1 MSKDKQFVLKSDDYG
16 VGNKHCD
23 GYYTGDTYFFQG
35 ELYAVCDKD
44 INKAK
49 KYSSL
54 KRAEN
59 AARSLFEKVTNYV
72 FEVEEMVGDTECQN

>member
-1 MSKDKQFVLKSDDYG
+1 MTDKQFVLTSDSYG
-16 VGNKHCD
+16 IGNKYWD
-23 GYYTGDTYFFQG
+23 GYYTGDTYTYQG
-35 ELYAVCDKD
+35 EVYAVCDRD

-59 AARSLFEKVTNYV
+59 AAKSLSEKITNYV
-72 FEVEEMVGDTECQN
+72 FEVEEI

>member
-1 MSKDKQFVLKSDDYG
+1 MNNNKQYVLTSNTYG
-16 VGNKHCD
+16 IGNEYWD
-23 GYYTGDTYFFQG
+23 GYYTGDTYIYQG
-35 ELYAVCDKD
+35 EVYAVCDKD

-59 AARSLFEKVTNYV
+59 AAKSLYNKVYNYD
-72 FEVEEMVGDTECQN
+72 FEVEEI

>member
-1 MSKDKQFVLKSDDYG
+1 MTDKQFVLSSDSYG
-16 VGNKHCD
+16 IGNTQWD
-23 GYYTGDTYFFQG
+23 GYYTGDTYVFQG

-59 AARSLFEKVTNYV
+59 AANSLFGKIANYV
-72 FEVEEMVGDTECQN
+72 FEVKEI

>member
-1 MSKDKQFVLKSDDYG
+1 MSNKQYVLTSDHYG
-16 VGNKHCD
+16 VGAHHWD
-23 GYYTGDTYFFQG
+23 GYYTGKTYIYQG
-35 ELYAVCDKD
+35 EVYAVCDKD

-59 AARSLFEKVTNYV
+59 AVKSLFERVKNYV
-72 FEVEEMVGDTECQN
+72 FEVEEI

>member
-1 MSKDKQFVLKSDDYG
+1 MTDKLFVLASDAYG
-16 VGNKHCD
+16 PGNRHWD
-23 GYYTGDTYFFQG
+23 GYYTGVTYTYQG
-35 ELYAVCDKD
+35 EIYAVCDKD

-59 AARSLFEKVTNYV
+59 AAKSLFEKVTNYV
-72 FEVEEMVGDTECQN
+72 FEVEEI